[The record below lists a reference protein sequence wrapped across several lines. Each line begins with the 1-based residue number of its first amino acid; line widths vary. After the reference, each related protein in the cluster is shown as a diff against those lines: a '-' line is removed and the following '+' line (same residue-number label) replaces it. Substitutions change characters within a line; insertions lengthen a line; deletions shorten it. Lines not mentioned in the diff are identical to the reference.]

1 MAGAGAGIL
10 FVEAQSKSVLAGFHP
25 KLNRLSGFG
34 GKSHGEE
41 KPEQTAV
48 REVVEELFGVFNLAP
63 EHINVFAG
71 QLRASKVYSEYTL
84 FIEPLETIFELS
96 AFLSKNGYFSPFYNQ
111 LPLSVSELIYHRI
124 LSKTTEVTDIS
135 LFALRDIG
143 DMRHAL
149 TPEFYADL
157 TTLSLKPD
165 PGASGAFPV

>member
-10 FVEAQSKSVLAGFHP
+10 FVEVQSKSVLAGFHP

-63 EHINVFAG
+63 EHIQAFADELGSPRVYDGYSLFVEPIETVF
-71 QLRASKVYSEYTL
+71 K
-84 FIEPLETIFELS
+84 LS
-96 AFLSKNGYFSPFYNQ
+96 AFLSKNGYFSPFYNE
-111 LPLSVSELIYHRI
+111 LPLSVSELIYYRI

-149 TPEFYADL
+149 TLEFYADL
-157 TTLSLKPD
+157 STL
-165 PGASGAFPV
+165 F

>member
-1 MAGAGAGIL
+1 MAGAGIL
-10 FVEAQSKSVLAGFHP
+10 FVEVQSKSVLAGFHP

-41 KPEQTAV
+41 KSEQTAV

-63 EHINVFAG
+63 EHIQAFADELGSPRVYDGYSLFVEPIETVF
-71 QLRASKVYSEYTL
+71 K
-84 FIEPLETIFELS
+84 LS

-157 TTLSLKPD
+157 TTLSLKPA
-165 PGASGAFPV
+165 PSASGAFPV

>member
-10 FVEAQSKSVLAGFHP
+10 FVEVQSKSVLAGFHP

-41 KPEQTAV
+41 KSEQTAV

-63 EHINVFAG
+63 EHIQAFADELGSPRVYDGYSLFVEPIETVF
-71 QLRASKVYSEYTL
+71 K
-84 FIEPLETIFELS
+84 LS

-157 TTLSLKPD
+157 TTLSLKPA
-165 PGASGAFPV
+165 PSASGAFPV